1 VPPDKKGGSNAPRFG
16 RYQRCPR
23 FARHRREP
31 RKDKVLSIQQDLDE
45 LRPGER
51 PDGDQDHRAEVRL
64 WLRLLACS
72 TLIEAE
78 LRRRFRETFNFTL
91 PRFDILAQLDR
102 EHGGLVQ
109 GELSKRLMVSQ
120 ANVTPIIERLIADGF
135 VTRRPSNLDRRIQ
148 IICLTAEGRQKFRRM
163 AKKHSLWLAD
173 VMAGFPEEEIDELGK
188 KLALLKRAVIAN
200 KSDTGR

>member
-1 VPPDKKGGSNAPRFG
+1 MNKDEDADGGLEKP
-16 RYQRCPR
+16 Q
-23 FARHRREP
+23 
-31 RKDKVLSIQQDLDE
+31 KDRALSIQEDFDDVRLMDQV
-45 LRPGER
+45 G
-51 PDGDQDHRAEVRL
+51 GNQDHRGEVRL

-78 LRRRFRETFNFTL
+78 LRRQFRETFNFTL

-102 EHGGLVQ
+102 EPGGLVQ

-135 VTRRPSNLDRRIQ
+135 VTRQPSNLDRRIQ
-148 IICLTAEGRQKFRRM
+148 IICLTVEGRQKFRRM
-163 AKKHSLWLAD
+163 AKKHSAWLAD

-200 KSDTGR
+200 RNTTGR

>member
-1 VPPDKKGGSNAPRFG
+1 MTAIT
-16 RYQRCPR
+16 
-23 FARHRREP
+23 RRRLEP
-31 RKDKVLSIQQDLDE
+31 RKDNALSIQEDLDD
-45 LRPGER
+45 LRLGER
-51 PDGDQDHRAEVRL
+51 LGGDQDHRAEVRL

-78 LRRRFRETFNFTL
+78 LRRQFRENFNFTL

-102 EHGGLVQ
+102 EPGGLVQ

-148 IICLTAEGRQKFRRM
+148 IICLTVEGRQKFRRM
-163 AKKHSLWLAD
+163 AKKHSAWLAD

-188 KLALLKRAVIAN
+188 RLALLKRAVVAN
-200 KSDTGR
+200 RNDTAR

>member
-1 VPPDKKGGSNAPRFG
+1 MGDIG
-16 RYQRCPR
+16 RSEVEADTAAKPQ
-23 FARHRREP
+23 
-31 RKDKVLSIQQDLDE
+31 KDYALSIQEDLDD
-45 LRPGER
+45 LRLFDRAG
-51 PDGDQDHRAEVRL
+51 GDQDHRGEVRL

-78 LRRRFRETFNFTL
+78 LRRQFRETFNFTL

-102 EHGGLVQ
+102 EPGGLVQ

-148 IICLTAEGRQKFRRM
+148 IICLTVEGRQKFRRM
-163 AKKHSLWLAD
+163 AKKHSAWLAD
-173 VMAGFPEEEIDELGK
+173 VMAGFPEGEIDELGK
-188 KLALLKRAVIAN
+188 KLASLKRTVIAN
-200 KSDTGR
+200 RSESGR

>member
-1 VPPDKKGGSNAPRFG
+1 MTAIT
-16 RYQRCPR
+16 
-23 FARHRREP
+23 RRRQEP
-31 RKDKVLSIQQDLDE
+31 RKDNALSIQEDLDD
-45 LRPGER
+45 LRLGER
-51 PDGDQDHRAEVRL
+51 LGGDQDHRAEVRL

-78 LRRRFRETFNFTL
+78 LRRQFRENFNFTL

-102 EHGGLVQ
+102 EPGGLVQ

-148 IICLTAEGRQKFRRM
+148 IICLTVEGRQKFRRM
-163 AKKHSLWLAD
+163 AKKHSAWLAD

-188 KLALLKRAVIAN
+188 RLALLKRAVVAN
-200 KSDTGR
+200 RSDTSR

>member
-1 VPPDKKGGSNAPRFG
+1 M
-16 RYQRCPR
+16 
-23 FARHRREP
+23 
-31 RKDKVLSIQQDLDE
+31 SIQEDLDE
-45 LRPGER
+45 LRLGER
-51 PDGDQDHRAEVRL
+51 SGADQDHRAEVRL

-148 IICLTAEGRQKFRRM
+148 IIGMTAEGRQKFRRM
-163 AKKHSLWLAD
+163 AKKHSLWLAE